1 MNTAMTNT
9 VPDNPVSKLS
19 LQVNGREVTLEVEPR
34 ITLLEVLRERLDL
47 TGAKPA
53 CGQGECGACTVLLDG
68 RPVNACHLL
77 AVQVDGRPV
86 VTIEGLRE
94 RPEFQALKEA
104 LVALDGGQ
112 CGYCTPGFGV
122 AAYALLRDHP
132 AANEVALRWALVGH
146 ICRCNAYE
154 NIIAGIREAGRRI
167 G

>member
-1 MNTAMTNT
+1 MTKIPAT
-9 VPDNPVSKLS
+9 MNPVIRLS
-19 LQVNGREVTLEVEPR
+19 LQVNGREVSLDVEPR

-77 AVQVDGRPV
+77 AVQVAGRPV
-86 VTIEGLRE
+86 ITIEGLHE
-94 RPEFQALKEA
+94 RQEFQALKEA
-104 LVALDGGQ
+104 LVAVDGGQ
-112 CGYCTPGFGV
+112 CGYCTPGFAV
-122 AAYALLRDHP
+122 AAYAALRDNP
-132 AANEVALRWALVGH
+132 AADEMALRWSLVGH

-154 NIIAGIREAGRRI
+154 NIIAGILEAGRRI

>member
-1 MNTAMTNT
+1 MTNT

-19 LQVNGREVTLEVEPR
+19 LQVNGREVALEVEPR
-34 ITLLEVLRERLDL
+34 ITLLEVLREQLDL

-112 CGYCTPGFGV
+112 CGYCTPGFVV
-122 AAYALLRDHP
+122 AAYAVLREHP
-132 AANEVALRWALVGH
+132 AADEVTLRWALVGH